1 MFFSVGWLLD
11 WILPLARLAET
22 HCLARRYG
30 VVLYPRQPLHTLLVG
45 SHHPP
50 RLRDPRPNSSAAIWR
65 ALGFLLM
72 RAHDLQCKFLTSKSV
87 SKSTSSSH
95 VRDLALRTLG
105 SDNSDEAVES
115 QGCLLFTYFMGETY
129 MSFEGSSMF
138 LVIVS
143 NVSRHL
149 WNHLTS

>member
-1 MFFSVGWLLD
+1 M
-11 WILPLARLAET
+11 
-22 HCLARRYG
+22 
-30 VVLYPRQPLHTLLVG
+30 LVG
-45 SHHPP
+45 FSTGFCRSQDWPKRTAWRDGTVLCSIHDSPCTRSWLAATIPP

-105 SDNSDEAVES
+105 SDNSDDAVES